1 MTSASSKNP
10 SSSSPAETLSAGWWR
25 TPWMW
30 LVVGGPAVVIVAS
43 FITLAIA
50 IAGADPV
57 VGGSSVQ
64 PAHLRQATGN
74 Q

>member
-10 SSSSPAETLSAGWWR
+10 SSSSPAESSAGWWH

-30 LVVGGPAVVIVAS
+30 LVVGGPAVVVVAG

-50 IAGADPV
+50 MSGADPV
-57 VGGSSVQ
+57 LSGTTIPPV
-64 PAHLRQATGN
+64 HLRQATGAR
-74 Q
+74 